1 MRNTNVLEIPE
12 AGWAAI
18 GAAITGI
25 GMLVAGWFKSKTDAQ
40 LGMTT
45 EQRLMLESVFAQV
58 QLQSTT
64 IDSLHK
70 DITKQREYYEAKIDE
85 LRVGYRK
92 EIAEQEVSCQQQL
105 VDLRSQVQQLNLKL
119 AGRV

>member
-1 MRNTNVLEIPE
+1 MLDIPE
-12 AGWAAI
+12 AAWAAL
-18 GAAITGI
+18 GAAVTGI
-25 GMLVAGWFKSKTDAQ
+25 GMLAAGWLKSKTDVQ

-70 DITKQREYYEAKIDE
+70 DITSQREYYEAKIDE
-85 LRVGYRK
+85 LRVGYRQEIADQEVNCHAQLEHMRK
-92 EIAEQEVSCQQQL
+92 EIE
-105 VDLRSQVQQLNLKL
+105 RLKGL
-119 AGRV
+119 MC